1 MSIVIK
7 IKCYQNVYIKTLYFF
22 YIIIDYYCYYFGTN
36 YFFFV
41 QLFFNYY
48 YEREFELKLKEKY
61 FSTFVDN
68 H

>member
-1 MSIVIK
+1 MLS
-7 IKCYQNVYIKTLYFF
+7 KCVHQNTLFLLY
-22 YIIIDYYCYYFGTN
+22 N
-36 YFFFV
+36 YRLLLLLFWYKLFFFV